1 MKKVFIFS
9 LLSFVVGI
17 ALAGII
23 LINPLEWGW
32 VSPIQD
38 QVYTAVHG
46 SHSAEAHGD
55 GQLWTCGMHP
65 QVIQDEPGTCPICG
79 MALTPM
85 DDPTASQSKEKPES
99 ERKIKHW
106 VAPMDPTYISDQ
118 PGKSPMGMDLVP
130 VYEDKEEETSAEGVV
145 HIDPAFVQNI
155 GVQSV
160 EVERRDIPF
169 SIRTIGTVAYDDKKL
184 AWVNTKYAGWVENV
198 RVNYVGEAV
207 SKGQELFEIYSPDLV
222 TTQKEYLSALDYAEK
237 LSQSDLPGIKERA
250 LSLLNASRER
260 LRYWDIS
267 DEQIRELEKSRLP
280 TRTLTV
286 FSPVSGMVLEKMD
299 QALDGMYVKPG
310 MNLYK
315 IVDLS
320 TVWVD
325 AEIFE
330 NQVPWLKVGQ
340 YASLEFPYQP
350 GRRYR
355 GKIRYVY
362 PFFNQKTRTMK
373 VSIELPNP
381 GLKLRAEMYANVT
394 FNVPSAHDV
403 LTVPEESVI
412 HSGTRNVVVLDRGDG
427 TFQVSPVTLGVNGNG
442 VWEIKDG
449 IASGDRVVV
458 SSQFLIDSESN
469 LREAV
474 RKMISRRKA
483 GAAETETEMETAQV
497 PSAHQH

>member
-9 LLSFVVGI
+9 FLSFVVGI
-17 ALAGII
+17 ALAGIV

-46 SHSAEAHGD
+46 SHSAESHGE

-65 QVIQDEPGTCPICG
+65 QVIQDEPGICPICG
-79 MALTPM
+79 MNLTPM
-85 DDPTASQSKEKPES
+85 DDPTASESAKEKPAG

-118 PGKSPMGMDLVP
+118 PGKSPMGMDLVA
-130 VYEDKEEETSAEGVV
+130 VYEEEEEASGEGIV

-160 EVERRDIPF
+160 DVERRDIPF
-169 SIRTIGTVAYDDKKL
+169 TIRTIGTVAYDDKKV
-184 AWVNTKYAGWVENV
+184 AWVNTKFAGWVENV
-198 RVNYVGEAV
+198 QINYVGETV
-207 SKGQELFEIYSPDLV
+207 TKGQELFEIYSPELV

-237 LSQSDLPGIKERA
+237 LSQSNMAEIKERA
-250 LSLLNASRER
+250 LSLLNSSRER

-267 DEQIRELEKSRLP
+267 EEQIRELEKSRKP
-280 TRTLTV
+280 TRTLKV
-286 FSPVSGMVLEKMD
+286 FSTVSGMVLEKMD
-299 QALDGMYVKPG
+299 QALEGMYVKPG

-330 NQVPWLKVGQ
+330 GQVPWLKVGQ
-340 YASLEFPYQP
+340 YASMEFPYQP

-355 GKIRYVY
+355 GKIRFVY

-373 VSIELPNP
+373 VSIEVSNP
-381 GLKLRAEMYANVT
+381 GLKLRAQMYANVT
-394 FNVPSAHDV
+394 FDVPSAHDV

-427 TFQVSPVTLGVNGNG
+427 TFQVSPVTLGVNGDG

-449 IASGDRVVV
+449 IEQGDLVVV

-483 GAAETETEMETAQV
+483 GAAETKTETAQV
-497 PSAHQH
+497 PSAHEH